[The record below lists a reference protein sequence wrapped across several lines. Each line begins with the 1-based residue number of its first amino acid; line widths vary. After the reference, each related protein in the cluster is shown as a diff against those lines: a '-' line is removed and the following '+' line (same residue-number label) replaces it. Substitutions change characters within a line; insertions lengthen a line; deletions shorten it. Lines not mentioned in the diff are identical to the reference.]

1 MSSRFDW
8 MLVIV
13 GLIVLAR
20 SGSALRCW
28 DCASN
33 MNTLCGDPMNV
44 TEHQATFHT
53 KTCEAGHYQTPTA
66 ICRKIVKREN
76 GERVVIRQCSTPNV
90 DEADIHDGP
99 CSAMAISGRNVI
111 ESCHICSTDLCNSA
125 TSASVMQPLY
135 IAALAVVSYR
145 FYQTKYNVV

>member
-1 MSSRFDW
+1 MSSRFEW
-8 MLVIV
+8 MLMIF
-13 GLIVLAR
+13 GLIVLAG

-33 MNTLCGDPMNV
+33 TNPLCGDPLNV
-44 TEHQATFHT
+44 TDHQTTFHT
-53 KTCEAGHYQTPTA
+53 KICDANIYERVKP

-90 DEADIHDGP
+90 DEADITDGP
-99 CSAMAISGRNVI
+99 CSAMALSGRSVV

-125 TSASVMQPLY
+125 TSLSVVQPLY
-135 IAALAVVSYR
+135 IAALALISYC
-145 FYQTKYNVV
+145 FLQTKYNIV